1 MKKGRIRFQSLFV
14 FQRFCIIKAKA
25 EPPQWMASAS
35 VPLTATLVVEKVNT
49 GQWDYS
55 YGTDPEIN
63 DLMRAADAVR

>member
-1 MKKGRIRFQSLFV
+1 M
-14 FQRFCIIKAKA
+14 AKA